1 MWKSTDFANHFS
13 LNKKYTLSPYH
24 SDFLEAKLMDD
35 QYFKIDSDP
44 EDNNTQKINNEIS
57 PIEKSLENINDL
69 NELIGLE
76 PIKEKTEEKIKK
88 DNYIKDK
95 KSIEE
100 IQMKVKQKIYLKR
113 PFKEKKTLGRK
124 RKLDEGLGEH
134 NKFSDDNILRKCKHA
149 VLNSILN
156 FINKKIK
163 TVYSN
168 EDEMILKEKK
178 LLKLKQ
184 NQSINSKANYNK
196 TFINKTIKEIFS
208 ENISSKYSRH
218 PPSHNKHII
227 EILINESDEIKKSTF
242 TKIFSLTFL
251 DCLNHFRGSIILD
264 DLQGMNQVNNY
275 IKEGKIGNADEEYCT
290 IFNYFI
296 NNFENIIM
304 AKKPRKRKSINDK

>member
-1 MWKSTDFANHFS
+1 M
-13 LNKKYTLSPYH
+13 
-24 SDFLEAKLMDD
+24 
-35 QYFKIDSDP
+35 
-44 EDNNTQKINNEIS
+44 
-57 PIEKSLENINDL
+57 ENINDL

-76 PIKEKTEEKIKK
+76 PIKEKTEGKIKK

-124 RKLDEGLGEH
+124 RKLDESLGKH

-163 TVYSN
+163 TVYSY

-218 PPSHNKHII
+218 PPSHNKDII
-227 EILINESDEIKKSTF
+227 KMLINESDEIKKSTF

-304 AKKPRKRKSINDK
+304 AKKARRRKSNNDI

>member
-1 MWKSTDFANHFS
+1 M
-13 LNKKYTLSPYH
+13 
-24 SDFLEAKLMDD
+24 
-35 QYFKIDSDP
+35 
-44 EDNNTQKINNEIS
+44 
-57 PIEKSLENINDL
+57 
-69 NELIGLE
+69 
-76 PIKEKTEEKIKK
+76 
-88 DNYIKDK
+88 
-95 KSIEE
+95 
-100 IQMKVKQKIYLKR
+100 
-113 PFKEKKTLGRK
+113 
-124 RKLDEGLGEH
+124 GEH

-163 TVYSN
+163 TVYSY

-218 PPSHNKHII
+218 PPSHNKDII
-227 EILINESDEIKKSTF
+227 KMLINESDEIKKSTF

-304 AKKPRKRKSINDK
+304 AKKARRRKSNNDI